1 MIYFLSESEK
11 KTAIKEYAG
20 RQKTIRQ
27 LAQKYGVLYEIMRRI
42 MVNAGYSNKER
53 KRCNENNHKKK
64 YT

>member
-42 MVNAGYSNKER
+42 MVNAGYSVSAK
-53 KRCNENNHKKK
+53 
-64 YT
+64 

>member
-11 KTAIKEYAG
+11 KTAICTIKEYAG

-42 MVNAGYSNKER
+42 MVNAGYSNGLKVR
-53 KRCNENNHKKK
+53 
-64 YT
+64 